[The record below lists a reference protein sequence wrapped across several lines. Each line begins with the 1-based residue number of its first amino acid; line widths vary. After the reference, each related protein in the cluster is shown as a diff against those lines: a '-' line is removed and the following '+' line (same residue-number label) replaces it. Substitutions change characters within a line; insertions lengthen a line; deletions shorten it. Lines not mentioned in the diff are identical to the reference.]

1 MVNIDEN
8 KLKAIENAMSQ
19 IEKQFGKG
27 SVMKL
32 GEYKAM
38 EIEAIPTGSL
48 SLDIALGIGGV
59 PRGRIIE
66 VYGPESSGKTTL
78 ALHVVAE
85 AQKMGGEAAFIDAE
99 HALDP
104 VYAKKLGVDIDNL
117 IVSQPDT
124 GEQALEITES
134 LVRSGALDVIV
145 VDSVAALVPKAE
157 IDGDMGDSH
166 MGLQARLMSQAL
178 RKLTGTIN
186 KSKCVVIFI
195 NQLREKDEFDLIGVV
210 SYEFDEKAPEA
221 MYSNLTEVQDRAD
234 VIIDFSHPNN
244 LDDILAYA
252 KKNKTKVVFATTGFS
267 KEQLDK
273 IEEASKEIAIFQS
286 YNTSFGIQMVTKIL
300 RQVAKEFYDNG
311 YDIEILEKHHNQK
324 IDAPSGTA
332 KLLYE
337 VMEDE
342 IKETT
347 PVYDRSALHEKR
359 KKQEIGIQALR
370 GGTIFGEHEIM
381 FAGLDEII
389 EIKHTALSK
398 DVFVQGALAA
408 AKALQDKE
416 AG

>member
-1 MVNIDEN
+1 MQWMN
-8 KLKAIENAMSQ
+8 LKNWGIKM
-19 IEKQFGKG
+19 KVVLYGYGLMGK
-27 SVMKL
+27 K
-32 GEYKAM
+32 
-38 EIEAIPTGSL
+38 
-48 SLDIALGIGGV
+48 
-59 PRGRIIE
+59 
-66 VYGPESSGKTTL
+66 
-78 ALHVVAE
+78 VA
-85 AQKMGGEAAFIDAE
+85 
-99 HALDP
+99 H
-104 VYAKKLGVDIDNL
+104 
-117 IVSQPDT
+117 
-124 GEQALEITES
+124 
-134 LVRSGALDVIV
+134 
-145 VDSVAALVPKAE
+145 
-157 IDGDMGDSH
+157 
-166 MGLQARLMSQAL
+166 
-178 RKLTGTIN
+178 
-186 KSKCVVIFI
+186 
-195 NQLREKDEFDLIGVV
+195 QLREKDEFDLIGVV

-347 PVYDRSALHEKR
+347 PVYDRSSLHEKR
-359 KKQEIGIQALR
+359 KKEEIGIQALR

-416 AG
+416 AGLFTLKTLY